1 MKTKKTLYLT
11 SEQLAEELRKSQ
23 QQNAPTVK
31 VCEYFRLIATHLLGD
46 SRYRRYPKDQQEDMI
61 SAALIKAIKNIHNF
75 KEEYADCCFNY
86 WTRLTEHAFWE
97 VLKKHYKHVNLQRE
111 LTLNYAEHIQ
121 YISPAIAQQLKD
133 TQIVVEYTKDKLTF
147 KGKKQ

>member
-1 MKTKKTLYLT
+1 MKAKKTPYLT
-11 SEQLAEELRKSQ
+11 SEKLAEELRKSQ

-31 VCEYFRLIATHLLGD
+31 ACEYFRLIAAHLLGD
-46 SRYRRYPKDQQEDMI
+46 SRYRHYPKDLKEDMI
-61 SAALIKAIKNIHNF
+61 SAALLKAIKNIHNF

-97 VLKKHYKHVNLQRE
+97 VLKKHYRHVNLQRE

-121 YISPAIAQQLKD
+121 HISPSIAQHLKEA
-133 TQIVVEYTKDKLTF
+133 QIVVEYTKDKLTF
-147 KGKKQ
+147 KGK